1 MAIAGSSIGA
11 MAGAG
16 IPVERIEE
24 GSSFPLATDSDTGE
38 PASPSEFP
46 ELKLN
51 PWPRD
56 ILVRP
61 GFPWQ
66 SGSNFRTH
74 PGGRRVYF
82 T

>member
-1 MAIAGSSIGA
+1 